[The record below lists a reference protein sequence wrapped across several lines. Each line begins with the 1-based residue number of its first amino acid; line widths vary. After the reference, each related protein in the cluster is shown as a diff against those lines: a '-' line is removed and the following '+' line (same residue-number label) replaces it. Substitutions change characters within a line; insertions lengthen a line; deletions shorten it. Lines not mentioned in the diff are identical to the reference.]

1 MGWKRERF
9 HFRIQQIAPHFL
21 AAERNAL
28 TPDDQK
34 TMYNFVV
41 LSQPSK
47 TQVMLLTDDCYWPAD
62 RIDSARRQRACQH
75 GGSLTK
81 EKKKTPQWPP
91 HLLQQATFHPATF
104 FFFFFLCTQNTLAQ
118 LRRDTKH
125 VLCVK
130 GHAVHI
136 SSVSTVYSGEQIKK
150 KKDKSSTGAFVL
162 LISLSAS

>member
-28 TPDDQK
+28 TPDDPK
-34 TMYNFVV
+34 MYNFVV

-47 TQVMLLTDDCYWPAD
+47 MQVMLLTDDCYWPAD

-81 EKKKTPQWPP
+81 EKKKRHRSGHHTCCSKQLSIQP
-91 HLLQQATFHPATF
+91 LF

-136 SSVSTVYSGEQIKK
+136 SSVSTVCSGEQI
-150 KKDKSSTGAFVL
+150 
-162 LISLSAS
+162 

>member
-28 TPDDQK
+28 TPDDPK
-34 TMYNFVV
+34 MYNFVV

-47 TQVMLLTDDCYWPAD
+47 MQVMLLTDDCYWPAD

-81 EKKKTPQWPP
+81 EKKKDTAVATTPAAASNFPSS
-91 HLLQQATFHPATF
+91 HF

-136 SSVSTVYSGEQIKK
+136 SSVSTVCSGEQI
-150 KKDKSSTGAFVL
+150 
-162 LISLSAS
+162 

>member
-28 TPDDQK
+28 TPVDPK
-34 TMYNFVV
+34 MYNFVV

-47 TQVMLLTDDCYWPAD
+47 MQVMLLTDDCYWPAD

-81 EKKKTPQWPP
+81 EKKKRHRSGHHTCCSKQLSIQP
-91 HLLQQATFHPATF
+91 H

-125 VLCVK
+125 CCASKAMLFTSLRLVQF
-130 GHAVHI
+130 AV
-136 SSVSTVYSGEQIKK
+136 
-150 KKDKSSTGAFVL
+150 
-162 LISLSAS
+162 ASRF